1 MVFWNLESL
10 GSELFLTLN
19 LKIIKLYIDRL
30 DIAIP
35 CGHLSVSLI
44 QICNQTAGQ
53 SVIIQ
58 PQLKDSQT
66 SVLCPKMYKC
76 SQETITKSFG
86 THNPNCPMHTPRPP
100 PKRQTTQK
108 IKGYRYITHTY
119 LKIQYL

>member
-1 MVFWNLESL
+1 M
-10 GSELFLTLN
+10 N

-35 CGHLSVSLI
+35 CGYLSVSLI

-76 SQETITKSFG
+76 SQETNNTKDKGISVYH
-86 THNPNCPMHTPRPP
+86 THIFENS
-100 PKRQTTQK
+100 
-108 IKGYRYITHTY
+108 IFIV
-119 LKIQYL
+119 

>member
-1 MVFWNLESL
+1 M
-10 GSELFLTLN
+10 N

-58 PQLKDSQT
+58 LQLKDSQT